1 MLDPQPNFGGC
12 VTEGWYVKQTVA
24 TRTELLATGQQIAL
38 ATQAR
43 DLLVDKRTELV
54 KAFRSV
60 ADVVLEES
68 ERLEEAAADAGRRLA
83 WAEATEGPEPVWSAG
98 LAATGEVFLKAR
110 TESIMGVRV
119 PEIDAPP
126 VGRRFDRRG
135 YSLAAT
141 SPAIDAVA
149 DAFEWEL
156 DVLLHVAAR
165 EIRARRLAAEIGA
178 TTRRVNAL
186 EHILLPRLRERH
198 RRLRLV
204 LDERERE
211 DHFRLRRARNL
222 RGRR

>member
-1 MLDPQPNFGGC
+1 MLAPKPEIRPSANGG
-12 VTEGWYVKQTVA
+12 WFVKQTVA

-38 ATQAR
+38 AAQAR

-54 KAFRSV
+54 KAFQSV

-68 ERLEEAAADAGRRLA
+68 ERLEEAAADAERRLA
-83 WAEATEGPEPVWSAG
+83 WAESTEGPEAVWSAG
-98 LAATGEVFLKAR
+98 LAAAGEIFLDAS

-119 PEIDAPP
+119 PEIDAPA
-126 VGRRFDRRG
+126 VGRAVDRRG

-186 EHILLPRLRERH
+186 EHILLPRLRERQ

-204 LDERERE
+204 LEERERE

-222 RGRR
+222 RRPR